1 MTDLLQAVGNQI
13 PTSCTADRVNKGGC
27 RISLHDA
34 PDNRLIIDLDK
45 PGSPLSQ
52 NQTRCDYLFL
62 AELADKQGLICPIEL
77 KAGRAGP
84 GDARPQLQA
93 GANVAARLTP
103 TDCEVKL
110 LPILA
115 SGSDKAGRKRIRAA
129 VLFRGKEILIRR
141 IRCGAPLP
149 LP

>member
-1 MTDLLQAVGNQI
+1 MLAAVRSQV
-13 PTSCTADRVNKGGC
+13 PPSCTVESIRGQGCSVSLDGAPAD
-27 RISLHDA
+27 
-34 PDNRLIIDLDK
+34 RLIIDFDK
-45 PGSPLSQ
+45 PGSPLAP

-62 AELADKQGLICPIEL
+62 AELANKPGLIYPIEL

-84 GDARPQLQA
+84 GDVRDQLQA

-129 VLFRGKEILIRR
+129 VLFRGREIPIRR